1 MSLEEVKVVQLPDD
15 ATGKLRLISAL
26 EDLLAEAQSGELLGL
41 SWVGERKNKEVIWGK
56 SNISIHHAI
65 AFHTR
70 AIYHLQ
76 LTWDQFS
83 REQDGNK

>member
-56 SNISIHHAI
+56 SN
-65 AFHTR
+65 